1 MQELTLT
8 IKQIIE
14 HKGTE
19 AQEVAKKEFLK
30 AVNDTIPENRIVFE
44 QMMLLAF
51 VTGRAFEANRL

>member
-30 AVNDTIPENRIVFE
+30 AICDGCPKNRTAFE

-51 VTGRAFEANRL
+51 IAGRAFEANR